1 MMDNTNMSMNSM
13 SDNAIVE
20 TISNFIKH
28 HRLEQNKT
36 QSQLATEAG
45 INRSTLV
52 EFEKGKR
59 ANMITFIQLLRALN
73 LLHVIKQF
81 EIQQQLSPIQL
92 AELEQSKRKRATKTK
107 LPLTQRMKKN
117 KSNW

>member
-1 MMDNTNMSMNSM
+1 MDNTNMSMNSM

>member
-1 MMDNTNMSMNSM
+1 MNWVAM
-13 SDNAIVE
+13 SDSAIAE
-20 TISNFIKH
+20 NIGAFIKH

-52 EFEKGKR
+52 
-59 ANMITFIQLLRALN
+59 
-73 LLHVIKQF
+73 QF
-81 EIQQQLSPIQL
+81 ENGKGGNLITLVQLIRSLSLLNVFEHFLVKQELSPIQL
-92 AELEQSKRKRATKTK
+92 AKMDEDKRKRASRKTIVK
-107 LPLTQRMKKN
+107 QKT